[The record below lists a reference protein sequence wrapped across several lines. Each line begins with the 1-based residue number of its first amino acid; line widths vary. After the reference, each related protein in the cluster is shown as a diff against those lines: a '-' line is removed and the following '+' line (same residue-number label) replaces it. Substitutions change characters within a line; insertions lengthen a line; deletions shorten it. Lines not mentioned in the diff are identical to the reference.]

1 MAEGPQ
7 LLNVTTIANDE
18 EKLLEAARNGVN
30 KWKELENSGS
40 PVKVALDKDW
50 IICNE
55 GGKDLGT
62 ADLSIRALLVT
73 QKGQWGAVRV
83 DSDPITNVVTGN
95 GNELYIVFIEP
106 GQMLDQSFARPKRQF
121 NLRASAIDV

>member
-18 EKLLEAARNGVN
+18 EKLLE
-30 KWKELENSGS
+30 
-40 PVKVALDKDW
+40 VAHKDW

-106 GQMLDQSFARPKRQF
+106 GQVCRFYQHPAVRYFRLQDP
-121 NLRASAIDV
+121 

>member
-7 LLNVTTIANDE
+7 LLKVTTIANDE

-30 KWKELENSGS
+30 KWKELENSGK
-40 PVKVALDKDW
+40 PVKVTLDKDW

-83 DSDPITNVVTGN
+83 DSDPITNVVTGS

-106 GQMLDQSFARPKRQF
+106 GQVCRFYQHPAVRYFRLQDS
-121 NLRASAIDV
+121 